1 MKYYHKQF
9 QKPFFPFF
17 QLAVPFFF
25 LSFLLLLQ
33 PINAQKGSLLINNYT
48 VSNEIS
54 TDLECNSV
62 VQSSKGILYFANT
75 NGIMTYDGTQWQLKS
90 IGLTPYTLAISA
102 EGTIYVGGKENFGYL
117 RFLANG
123 DFQFVSLAAQI
134 TTQIVG
140 QSTSQQNIGII
151 SQISTLDKVYFYSDK
166 QLISHNPNT
175 KVTETIL
182 ENSPK
187 NIFAGFFHHQQKVF
201 INLKNKG
208 LHRIENKN
216 LTHVA
221 QGDIFKELDII
232 SQFSYDKNN
241 TCITAD
247 NNLLYL
253 FDGQNFKQ
261 FNIGANDAQNYLNEH
276 SIQKAI
282 RISDTQIAIGTL
294 TGGTILL
301 DNAGKLLQVIDY
313 QNGLEDNEI
322 LALVADNQQGLWIC
336 HSSGISRVL
345 VQLPLLNFSTY
356 PGLAGKPTA
365 VTIYEE
371 QLFVGTNEGVFFLN
385 NTNKED
391 VSLKIAQE
399 KSKQLYNYNTQKQ
412 QQNYVAKQKS
422 RNTFKNL
429 FRKSKTRN
437 TTAKNTFTPQKQTE
451 ILTVV
456 VETKV
461 YSYNNG
467 NYLIEKT
474 PFNYQKIVGIDAR
487 ISQLFPLKNQIFA
500 RTNTGLYSIS
510 LGNAELILPE
520 ENLTFATPSTT
531 NDSLLYVSSEKGIF
545 ALTKKG
551 DKWVILPALTS
562 LQANINSIVQ
572 QQNVLWLGGK
582 GEIFKVFLNS
592 DGSFESFIKYV
603 WDKQSNADIVVREIN
618 GKLLFF
624 HDKGVLQHVKLIG
637 DAFLPYKEFSQNYLH
652 PDKIFIQ
659 QPNHAFLE
667 SKSGWANLNYPNTH
681 NCSFLRVFKQ
691 INYIYQT
698 DKGNIWLIAD
708 DKIIKINKSSVIDK
722 TAIYK
727 PFVKNIFTKT
737 GKTASLYDTKL
748 QRYEEAQNF
757 SFVLASP
764 FFVGEGKTEFQYS
777 LQGIDDANWSSW
789 KMQNSV
795 EFPFLPSGKYEL
807 HLRTRNTLGQVSD
820 IEKFKFYVKPPFWET
835 WWFYLLQIVVL
846 FGLLATSIF
855 YNRRGADSKT
865 ATIITLVV
873 IITIFEFLVLFIEP
887 YLDAFAGGVPLFK
900 LLMNILLA
908 LSLNPI
914 EKYVRDFLK
923 NSELVEKV
931 STQIS
936 DKVRWK
942 ERFK

>member
-1 MKYYHKQF
+1 MKSYNKLSKKH
-9 QKPFFPFF
+9 FFYLSIFNI
-17 QLAVPFFF
+17 F
-25 LSFLLLLQ
+25 LSFLLILQ
-33 PINAQKGSLLINNYT
+33 PANAQKGSLLINNYT
-48 VSNEIS
+48 VSNEVS
-54 TDLECNSV
+54 TDLECNSM
-62 VQSSKGILYFANT
+62 VQSSKGVLYFANT

-90 IGLTPYTLAISA
+90 IGLTPYTLAISTIA
-102 EGTIYVGGKENFGYL
+102 GTEGTIYVGGKENFGYL

-123 DFQFVSLAAQI
+123 DFEFVSLAKQI
-134 TTQIVG
+134 ASG
-140 QSTSQQNIGII
+140 LTSQQSIGII
-151 SQISTLDKVYFYSDK
+151 SQISILDKVYFYSDK
-166 QLISHNPNT
+166 QLICHNPNT

-187 NIFAGFFHHQQKVF
+187 NIFAGFFQHQQNVF

-208 LHRIENKN
+208 LHKIDSKN
-216 LTHVA
+216 LTHLA

-241 TCITAD
+241 TCISVE
-247 NNLLYL
+247 NNFLYL
-253 FDGQNFKQ
+253 FDGQTFKQ
-261 FNIGANDAQNYLNEH
+261 FNITNDAQNYLNEH
-276 SIQKAI
+276 SIQKII
-282 RISDTQIAIGTL
+282 RISDAQIAIGTL

-336 HSSGISRVL
+336 HSTGISRVL

-365 VTIYEE
+365 VAMYGE
-371 QLFVGTNEGVFFLN
+371 QLFVGTNEGVFYLN
-385 NTNKED
+385 NSNKED
-391 VSLKIAQE
+391 VSLKVEQE
-399 KSKQLYNYNTQKQ
+399 KSKQLYNYNIQQQQQKY
-412 QQNYVAKQKS
+412 QQNYVAKQKA

-429 FRKSKTRN
+429 FRKSKIAVPQN
-437 TTAKNTFTPQKQTE
+437 NFKSQKQAE
-451 ILTVV
+451 IITVV
-456 VETKV
+456 VESKV

-467 NYLIEKT
+467 NYLVEKI
-474 PFNYQKIVGIDAR
+474 PYNYQKIMGIDAR
-487 ISQLFPLKNQIFA
+487 ISQLIPLKNRVLA
-500 RTNTGLYSIS
+500 RTNIGLYDIF
-510 LGNAELILPE
+510 LGNVELILPE
-520 ENLTFATPSTT
+520 ENLTFVAPSTS
-531 NDSLLYVSSEKGIF
+531 NDSLLYVASEKGIF
-545 ALTKKG
+545 ALTKKA
-551 DKWVILPALTS
+551 DKWLILPVLTG

-572 QQNVLWLGGK
+572 QQNILWLGGK
-582 GEIFKVFLNS
+582 GEIFKVFLNN
-592 DGSFESFIKYV
+592 DGSFESFTKYV
-603 WDKQSNADIVVREIN
+603 WDKQSNADIVAREIN

-624 HDKGVLQHVKLIG
+624 HDKGVLQHVKIIG
-637 DAFLPYKEFSQNYLH
+637 DTFLPYKEFSQNYLH

-667 SKSGWANLNYPNTH
+667 SKSGWANLNFPNTH
-681 NCSFLRVFKQ
+681 NCSFLRVFRN
-691 INYIYQT
+691 IDYIFQA
-698 DKGNIWLIAD
+698 DKGNIWVIAD
-708 DKIIKINKSSVIDK
+708 DKIIKISKSSFTEK

-737 GKTASLYDTKL
+737 GKTASLYDTEL

-795 EFPFLPSGKYEL
+795 DFPFLPSGKYEL

-820 IEKFKFYVKPPFWET
+820 IEKFKFYINPPFWET

-936 DKVRWK
+936 DKVRWN